1 MKQAIVTGAGQGL
14 GAAIAAA
21 LDVAGYRVG
30 VLDVDAE
37 QVAASA
43 AGLQHGVALRR
54 LRRHRIYWST
64 MPASCASGHCS
75 SSRSTTTGR
84 C

>member
-43 AGLQHGVALRR
+43 AG
-54 LRRHRIYWST
+54 
-64 MPASCASGHCS
+64 
-75 SSRSTTTGR
+75 
-84 C
+84 